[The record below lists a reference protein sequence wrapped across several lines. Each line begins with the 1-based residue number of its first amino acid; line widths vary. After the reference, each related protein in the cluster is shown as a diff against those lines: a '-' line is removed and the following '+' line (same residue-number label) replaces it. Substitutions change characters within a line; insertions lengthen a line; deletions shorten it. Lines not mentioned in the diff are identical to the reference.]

1 MEPMS
6 ATAPNQNAS
15 PPSPGGLD
23 LGPLAEQLAEML
35 ETRRAKRPRA
45 TPQLND
51 MLSSKAK
58 QLIGLLLALL
68 LGSSGAT
75 LAQIQALWGLPDRV
89 GKIEAS
95 LAKIEKLLEEK

>member
-1 MEPMS
+1 
-6 ATAPNQNAS
+6 
-15 PPSPGGLD
+15 
-23 LGPLAEQLAEML
+23 ML

-89 GKIEAS
+89 AALEGRLERIEGS
-95 LAKIEKLLEEK
+95 LEKLLEK